1 MNSHQSLLWKLSPP
15 GEKPPSFLFGTM
27 HIRDQRAFS
36 DLERVYACM
45 ESCQLFALE
54 IDLEEGLQN
63 PSVSFFRLP
72 GHSTLQD
79 YLPQRK
85 YQRLR
90 IILLKAFGA
99 DLDRLS
105 RLQPLAIIE
114 ILTSAIIS
122 EDYPLVLDAHLWEY
136 ASAQGK
142 TTRGL
147 ETLEEQQ
154 KALEGITLE
163 VQLKM
168 LLEIGRNVR
177 HFRHMLNRMASLYE
191 AGDLKGLYR
200 LSRKSA
206 GGLRELLLFGRN
218 RTMAARIATI
228 AAEQSGF
235 FAVGAAHLWGGK
247 GMLRL
252 LRQQG
257 LRVEQV
263 HL

>member
-1 MNSHQSLLWKLSPP
+1 MNPHQSLLWKLTPP
-15 GEKPPSFLFGTM
+15 EETPPSFLFGTM

-36 DLERVYACM
+36 GLERVYACIG
-45 ESCQLFALE
+45 SCQVFALE
-54 IDLEEGLQN
+54 IDLEEGLQS
-63 PSVSFFRLP
+63 PSISLFRLP
-72 GHSTLQD
+72 GQTTLPD
-79 YLPQRK
+79 YLPIRK

-90 IILLKAFGA
+90 KILIKAFGI
-99 DLDRLS
+99 DLGRLS

-122 EDYPLVLDAHLWEY
+122 EDYPLVLDAHLWEF
-136 ASAQGK
+136 ASAHGK

-163 VQLKM
+163 VQLNM

-177 HFRHMLNRMASLYE
+177 HFRHMLDRMASLYE

-206 GGLRELLLFGRN
+206 GGLRDLLLFSRN
-218 RTMAARIATI
+218 RTMAGRIAAI
-228 AAEQSGF
+228 AAEQPGF

-252 LRQQG
+252 LRKQG
-257 LRVEQV
+257 FKLELVRI
-263 HL
+263 